1 MDTFYPIF
9 VKIKDKECIVVG
21 GGRVAERKV
30 KTLLQYSASVKVIS
44 PSVTSGLQKL
54 AMQGIINWTA
64 RSYAKG
70 DLSAAGGL
78 IIAASDNQKIN
89 KAVFDEAES
98 KGSLV
103 NVVDKPG
110 LCRFIVPATISSDG
124 ITLAFS
130 SGGESPAVIK
140 KLKTE
145 IEGIMPRYARL
156 LKLVAQV
163 RKNYVGKGLKP
174 QDWRDALDS
183 TLEALLEKG
192 KFAEAKKLLEQ
203 RLNAHLYRH

>member
-1 MDTFYPIF
+1 M
-9 VKIKDKECIVVG
+9 
-21 GGRVAERKV
+21 AERKV
-30 KTLLQYSASVKVIS
+30 NTLLQYGASVNIIS
-44 PSVTSGLQKL
+44 PTLTSGLQKL
-54 AMQGIINWTA
+54 AMKGIINWTA
-64 RSYAKG
+64 RSYVKG
-70 DLSAAGGL
+70 DLSASGGL
-78 IIAASDNQKIN
+78 VIAASNNQKTN

-98 KGSLV
+98 KGCLV

-110 LCRFIVPATISSDG
+110 LCRFIVPATINAGG

-156 LKLVAQV
+156 LKLVARV

-174 QDWRDALDS
+174 QVWRDALDS

-192 KFAEAKKLLEQ
+192 KFEEAKKLLEK
-203 RLNAHLYRH
+203 RLNEHIK